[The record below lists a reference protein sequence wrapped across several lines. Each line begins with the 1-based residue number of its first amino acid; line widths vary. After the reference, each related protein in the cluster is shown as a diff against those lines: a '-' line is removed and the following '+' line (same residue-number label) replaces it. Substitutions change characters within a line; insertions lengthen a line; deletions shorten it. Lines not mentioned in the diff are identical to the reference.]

1 MYVLGTDGSKILKQI
16 FKTSIGWG
24 SIDWIDLGQ
33 ERQVAGSCECGN
45 ELPCSTKMWE
55 ISY

>member
-16 FKTSIGWG
+16 FKISIGG
-24 SIDWIDLGQ
+24 GNIDWIDLAQ
-33 ERQVAGSCECGN
+33 ERQVAGSCERGN

-55 ISY
+55 IS